1 MPADSPP
8 SPVTSPPPP
17 PAPREGSRSAPRRGG
32 PPRWLLALGAVI
44 VVAAITFGAISLFG
58 GDDDADTLEIG
69 KPRVVSE
76 ADLSSYA
83 HSAGRPVYW
92 AGPAAEGYKLELTE
106 TEGQRVFVR
115 YLSDSAEAGDPRATF
130 TTVATYPMP
139 AAADKLRSYRT
150 RAGAVPGKTEAGAE
164 TLYYKKTPSSVYV
177 AGENSDYLI
186 EVYAPQPKD
195 ALELAQSS
203 SIVQVP

>member
-17 PAPREGSRSAPRRGG
+17 APRAGGRPAPSRRR
-32 PPRWLLALGAVI
+32 PPRWLVALGAII
-44 VVAAITFGAISLFG
+44 VVAAITFAAISLFG
-58 GDDDADTLEIG
+58 GDDDPDTLQIG
-69 KPRVVSE
+69 KPRVVSQ

-92 AGPAAEGYKLELTE
+92 AGPAADGYKLELTE

-115 YLSDSAEAGDPRATF
+115 YLSESAEAGDPRATF
-130 TTVATYPMP
+130 TTIATYPMQ
-139 AAADKLRSYRT
+139 AAADKLRSYRS

-186 EVYAPQPKD
+186 EVYAPQPKA
-195 ALELAQSS
+195 ALQLAQSS
-203 SIVQVP
+203 SLVQVP